1 MRKLLNTVSLSAAL
15 VLTAALALPATA
27 QTLDEITGP
36 WNLHINAM
44 GREMDMQM
52 MVGQENGEATVSIQS
67 PQGSQDATNV
77 SYEGNTLKWTTKMG
91 PADLALEVTV
101 EGDTFAGTA
110 QTPFGEVQLAGKKL
124 SEDQIAKAAAQFDA
138 LLGDWEVTTKHGDS
152 QYESEMRFMV
162 EQGQLAA
169 EVVMGG
175 VESKI
180 DRLNY
185 DKDDKELRWFVPI
198 PYVSE
203 GPARINVTLADDLKS
218 FSGTVN
224 SETFGEIAIEGEMID
239 TTKLVL
245 SPYDDPSRI
254 LGEWTV
260 DTNINGEAGTAKVK
274 FFEEENR
281 LKALISTDI
290 GELKSDSVD
299 YKIINDDMSVARIHV
314 VVPDAGTEPL
324 TFELIINHDTFEG
337 EEITSDQIEFLVSG
351 AKVQ

>member
-1 MRKLLNTVSLSAAL
+1 MRNLLKMMATVA
-15 VLTAALALPATA
+15 VTAALAMPVAA
-27 QTLDEITGP
+27 QTLDEIAGP

-52 MVGQENGEATVSIQS
+52 MIGQENGQATVSIQS

-91 PADLALEVTV
+91 PAELPLEVTV
-101 EGDTFAGTA
+101 EGDTFAGSAT
-110 QTPFGEVQLAGKKL
+110 TPFGEVQLSGTKL
-124 SEDQIAKAAAQFDA
+124 SEEDIAKAAAQFDA
-138 LLGDWEVTTKHGDS
+138 LLGDWEVSTEHDGNHF
-152 QYESEMRFMV
+152 ESEMRFLV
-162 EQGQLAA
+162 EQGQLTA
-169 EVVMGG
+169 EVIMEG
-175 VESKI
+175 VESRI

-185 DKDDKELRWFVPI
+185 DEEDKELRWFVPL
-198 PYVSE
+198 PYVSDE
-203 GPARINVTLADDLKS
+203 PAHVNVTLAEDMKS
-218 FSGTVN
+218 FTGTVE

-260 DTNINGEAGTAKVK
+260 DTDINGETGTAKVN
-274 FFEEENR
+274 FYEEDDR
-281 LKALISTDI
+281 LKATISTDA

-299 YKIINDDMSVARIHV
+299 YKIINDNMSVARIHV

-324 TFELIINHDTFEG
+324 TFELIVNDDTFEG
-337 EEITSDQIEFLVSG
+337 EEITSDEIEFLVSG
-351 AKVQ
+351 SKVQ